1 VDEESKQM
9 LRQILDLQKQQM
21 ELLRLYILPP
31 WMRFRFSLGALLIAL
46 TVASLV
52 LGLIIFAASK

>member
-1 VDEESKQM
+1 M